1 VGHVIRYSHRGSSQD
16 CGRDLLQGTEGLSH
30 HLMGLPDF
38 ERSAYL
44 TFDAGQVSM
53 RFVWFR
59 LFEICVLKFGS
70 GFGNWELEV

>member
-1 VGHVIRYSHRGSSQD
+1 
-16 CGRDLLQGTEGLSH
+16 
-30 HLMGLPDF
+30 MGLPDF
-38 ERSAYL
+38 ERSGYL
-44 TFDAGQVSM
+44 TFDARQVSM